1 MKFVFSVFSSQPNMK
16 ILLDIGVDSGDRI
29 QVAEVGNNGRR
40 GVNPGNLFIKLEVSY
55 NLLFLFPLKEKKKK
69 E

>member
-1 MKFVFSVFSSQPNMK
+1 MK

-55 NLLFLFPLKEKKKK
+55 NLLFYFL
-69 E
+69 